1 MRHPVFL
8 KSEIFPN
15 LSRLVSTG
23 IADAFEGA
31 FDQLFPLLA
40 DVVIDRRH
48 RLNRAGGRTGEG
60 EFAVGHLA
68 LIEGEWTVAKDN
80 EAAIREIAGFVF
92 MEIKDDF
99 FVGECVF
106 GNLHGIFLEEA
117 SGGTNHSA
125 PQIAWIWRK

>member
-1 MRHPVFL
+1 
-8 KSEIFPN
+8 
-15 LSRLVSTG
+15 
-23 IADAFEGA
+23 
-31 FDQLFPLLA
+31 
-40 DVVIDRRH
+40 
-48 RLNRAGGRTGEG
+48 LNRAGGRTGEG